1 MSAAWI
7 RNSNRV
13 KFMKILK
20 ILAVALA
27 IPLTANACPNIENG
41 SGMLTNGSDVW
52 TFGPAYGSGWELFI
66 DGTWAG
72 GGLGTEIEIVNGQV
86 YTLGTDGNFWSWTTG
101 RYWAT
106 TGTSSDPCP
115 SQKSYMLLHGS

>member
-1 MSAAWI
+1 
-7 RNSNRV
+7 
-13 KFMKILK
+13 MKILK

-72 GGLGTEIEIVNGQV
+72 GGLGTQIEIVKGQV
-86 YTLGTDGNFWSWTTG
+86 YTLVTDGKFWRWTTG

-106 TGTSSDPCP
+106 TRASSCAGP
-115 SQKSYMLLHGS
+115 S